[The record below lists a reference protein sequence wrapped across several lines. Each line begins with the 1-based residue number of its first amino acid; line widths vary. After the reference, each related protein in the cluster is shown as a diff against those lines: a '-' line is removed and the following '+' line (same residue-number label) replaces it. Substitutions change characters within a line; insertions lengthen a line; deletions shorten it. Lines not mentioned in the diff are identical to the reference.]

1 MTGPSSGSTPDSA
14 VGRGSDAP
22 PRNTR
27 LGLWWLVAAGVAIG
41 LGLAAMD
48 HMWRATAVIA
58 AALVAGAVIRVLAP
72 APLAGGL
79 RSRRAQVDA
88 AILLVLAIA
97 VALSGFT
104 LDLTAKV

>member
-22 PRNTR
+22 PRNSR

-58 AALVAGAVIRVLAP
+58 AALVAGAVIRVIAP
-72 APLAGGL
+72 APL
-79 RSRRAQVDA
+79 AQVDA

>member
-22 PRNTR
+22 PRNSR

-58 AALVAGAVIRVLAP
+58 AALVAGAVIRVIAP
-72 APLAGGL
+72 APLA
-79 RSRRAQVDA
+79 VDA